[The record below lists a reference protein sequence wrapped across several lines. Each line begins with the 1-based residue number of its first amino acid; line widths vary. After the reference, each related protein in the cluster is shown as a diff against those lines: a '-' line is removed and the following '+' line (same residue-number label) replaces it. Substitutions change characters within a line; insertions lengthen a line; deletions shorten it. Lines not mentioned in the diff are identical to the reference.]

1 VFSRWQ
7 YAFTPKSSEL
17 RKKVKSDYFRR
28 SHFLTRFSNSVGR
41 TILIESR
48 QNRMTS
54 NAFRHISAMAESPS
68 GMGTGGTAAA
78 GAATTA
84 LQIVGDPAGRAG
96 PAPPAKPKM
105 ARADSLTAPLQ
116 VAMPRAFVGLWML
129 DRDAARKDY
138 AELARAASRRAED
151 ANPLEVTEVQAE
163 QWVARAVGSGKQLML
178 KKRDK
183 DAAWEE
189 ALPVTYLSSVQ
200 PYGGYRVL
208 QNP

>member
-1 VFSRWQ
+1 
-7 YAFTPKSSEL
+7 
-17 RKKVKSDYFRR
+17 
-28 SHFLTRFSNSVGR
+28 
-41 TILIESR
+41 
-48 QNRMTS
+48 
-54 NAFRHISAMAESPS
+54 
-68 GMGTGGTAAA
+68 
-78 GAATTA
+78 
-84 LQIVGDPAGRAG
+84 
-96 PAPPAKPKM
+96 
-105 ARADSLTAPLQ
+105 
-116 VAMPRAFVGLWML
+116 ML